1 MRSEELD
8 HIIVKSFHTE
18 PDFHLPDNF
27 ADKLT
32 MMVTR
37 RDQLKSDLHN
47 YLYLTAILAIILA
60 VVSVTYYF
68 VDKNIVEK
76 GISYFVN
83 NTIPILYIVIIL
95 NFILFADRVLLPL
108 LFRRSNKAK
117 V

>member
-32 MMVTR
+32 MIVTR
-37 RDQLKSDLHN
+37 RDQLKSDLHD
-47 YLYLTAILAIILA
+47 YLYLTAVLAIIIA

-68 VDKNIVEK
+68 VDKNIIDK
-76 GISYFVN
+76 SISYIAK
-83 NTIPILYIVIIL
+83 NTLPILYIVIIL

-108 LFRRSNKAK
+108 LFRQSNKTE